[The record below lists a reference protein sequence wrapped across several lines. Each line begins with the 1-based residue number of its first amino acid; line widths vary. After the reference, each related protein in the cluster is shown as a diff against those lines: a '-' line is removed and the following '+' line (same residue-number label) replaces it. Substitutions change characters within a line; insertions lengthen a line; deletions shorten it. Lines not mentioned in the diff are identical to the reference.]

1 MSLGGYSKLFGPVY
15 MQYDTTGI
23 RLGYIPEGATA
34 EEVSLYQQ
42 FMEKAPPVMSGL
54 PSMIPRRCKLFLS

>member
-1 MSLGGYSKLFGPVY
+1 
-15 MQYDTTGI
+15 MQYDATGI